1 MKNARFLFSLSLMC
15 ATLTACHTS
24 LSHTKGNTQHTVTT
38 QAEPIS
44 TPNANEQHHNTQ
56 SNEQTSNDVE
66 SITQTEA
73 EMVATDGLMLAKAYD
88 VPAEIG
94 IKRFMF
100 EHHPDFSEP
109 RDALIANY
117 QNRLIGHGF
126 AENLTHGGHYLLIL
140 SAGEQPQDT
149 MIIRKGK
156 TTVKPKNTELN
167 PEHLAIAIQLL
178 ENDVRLPIRFIVL
191 NVSQQDYQMAL
202 TKIKDPSIFAQ
213 LKQKIPN
220 LNRIDFEH
228 DLEKIYV
235 RIEIEKKKGADQARI
250 AKIAKQILGL
260 EIKIHEAEIE
270 HIVSH

>member
-1 MKNARFLFSLSLMC
+1 MC

-56 SNEQTSNDVE
+56 SNEQTSNDAE

-88 VPAEIG
+88 VPAEMG

-109 RDALIANY
+109 RDALVQSY
-117 QNRLIGHGF
+117 KERLISHGF
-126 AENLTHGGHYLLIL
+126 AQDMSNGGHYLIIL
-140 SAGEQPQDT
+140 TAGEQPKET
-149 MIIRKGK
+149 SIIRKAK
-156 TTVKPKNTELN
+156 PINKPKHSEID
-167 PEHLAIAIQLL
+167 PEHLAIAIRLL
-178 ENDVRLPIRFIVL
+178 ESDTALPVKFIVL
-191 NVSQQDYQMAL
+191 NVSQKEYQLAQQKIQD
-202 TKIKDPSIFAQ
+202 PVIFAK
-213 LKQKIPN
+213 LKKQIPN

-228 DLEKIYV
+228 DLENIYAQL
-235 RIEIEKKKGADQARI
+235 EIEKKKGIDKAKI
-250 AKIAKQILGL
+250 KKIAKQILGL
-260 EIKIHEAEIE
+260 EIKIKEDEK
-270 HIVSH
+270 IVITSQ